1 MEVVTMSSQ
10 NRTKR
15 LSSLCRK
22 TKRFRKCVRS
32 QSQKLCHVLVDV
44 KCQEEAT
51 RDEEKKERWRKM
63 KDDKWR
69 RS

>member
-1 MEVVTMSSQ
+1 MSNQ
-10 NRTKR
+10 NLTKR

-22 TKRFRKCVRS
+22 TKRFRKCVRCK
-32 QSQKLCHVLVDV
+32 SQKLCQVSADV

-51 RDEEKKERWRKM
+51 RDEEKKERRRKM
-63 KDDKWR
+63 KDDKWK